1 MPELPEVETIKNVL
15 KPHIVGLTIE
25 NVKINNGSVI
35 ARPCADEFAAK
46 PKGQSFTDIIRRGK
60 FLIFCLSSGDRL
72 ILHLRM
78 TGCLTVATTDEPL
91 TKHTHVVFVL
101 SDKSELRYEDV
112 RRFGKF
118 WLIGKDEKDEFS
130 GIDKLGIEPFDVNF
144 SADYLKR
151 KILKSKKPI
160 KELLL
165 DQSIVAGIG
174 NIYSDE
180 ICFAAKIFP
189 YRSGN
194 SLTDD
199 EIRAL
204 YETIPAA
211 LVYFVKTNGIS
222 FEEFNL
228 GKGKNYRNT
237 PYLRVYGKKGQP
249 CPMCGT
255 PLSGKTIS
263 GRSSVY
269 CPNCQ
274 K

>member
-15 KPHIVGLTIE
+15 KPHVVGLTIE
-25 NVKINNGSVI
+25 NVRIHNESVI
-35 ARPCADEFAAK
+35 ARPCAGEFVAK
-46 PKGQSFTDIIRRGK
+46 LKGQTFTDITRRGK
-60 FLIFCLSSGDRL
+60 SLIFCLSGGDKL
-72 ILHLRM
+72 ILRLRM
-78 TGCLTVATTDEPL
+78 TGCLTAATADEPL

-118 WLIGKDEKDEFS
+118 CLIGKDEKDEFS
-130 GIDKLGIEPFDVNF
+130 GVDKLGIEPFDGDF
-144 SADYLKR
+144 SAEYLKR
-151 KILKSKKPI
+151 KTANSKKPI

-180 ICFAAKIFP
+180 ICFAAKILP
-189 YRSGN
+189 HRPGK

-204 YETIPAA
+204 YETIPET
-211 LVYFVKTNGIS
+211 LGYFVKTNEIS
-222 FEEFNL
+222 FEEYNL
-228 GKGKNYRNT
+228 GKGKDYRNT
-237 PYLRVYGKKGQP
+237 PYLRVYGKKGQA
-249 CPMCGT
+249 CPICKT
-255 PLSGKTIS
+255 PLCGKTIG
-263 GRSSVY
+263 GRSCVY

>member
-25 NVKINNGSVI
+25 NVKINNESVI
-35 ARPCADEFAAK
+35 AHPCAEEFVTK
-46 PKGQSFTDIIRRGK
+46 LKEKTFEDFTRRGK

-78 TGCLTVATTDEPL
+78 TGCLTVSTADEPL

-118 WLIGKDEKDEFS
+118 WLIGKDKKDEFS
-130 GIDKLGIEPFDVNF
+130 GIDKLGIEPFDSNF
-144 SADYLKR
+144 SVDYLKR
-151 KILKSKKPI
+151 KIINSKKPI

-180 ICFAAKIFP
+180 ICFAAKILP

-199 EIRAL
+199 EIQTL
-204 YETIPAA
+204 YETIPAT
-211 LVYFVKTNGIS
+211 LEYFIKTNEIP
-222 FEEFNL
+222 FEEYNL
-228 GKGKNYRNT
+228 GKGKDYRNT
-237 PYLRVYGKKGQP
+237 PYLRVYDKKGQS
-249 CPMCGT
+249 CPSCET
-255 PLSGKTIS
+255 SLSGKTVG
-263 GRSSVY
+263 GRSCVY
-269 CPNCQ
+269 CSHCQ

>member
-15 KPHIVGLTIE
+15 KPHIVGLSIE
-25 NVKINNGSVI
+25 NIKIYNESVI
-35 ARPCADEFAAK
+35 VHPCAEEFVTK
-46 PKGQSFTDIIRRGK
+46 LKGKTFEDVTRRGK

-78 TGCLTVATTDEPL
+78 TGCLTVATADEPL

-118 WLIGKDEKDEFS
+118 WLIGKDEKDEYS
-130 GIDKLGIEPFDVNF
+130 GINKLGIEPFDDDFNI
-144 SADYLKR
+144 DYLKR
-151 KILKSKKPI
+151 KIANSRKPI

-180 ICFAAKIFP
+180 ICFAAKILP
-189 YRSGN
+189 YRSGS
-194 SLTDD
+194 SLTDN
-199 EIRAL
+199 EIQAL
-204 YETIPAA
+204 YETIPSA
-211 LVYFVKTNGIS
+211 LKYFIKANEIS
-222 FEEFNL
+222 FEEYNL
-228 GKGKNYRNT
+228 GKGKDYRNT

-255 PLSGKTIS
+255 LLSGKTIN
-263 GRSSVY
+263 GRSCVY

-274 K
+274 R